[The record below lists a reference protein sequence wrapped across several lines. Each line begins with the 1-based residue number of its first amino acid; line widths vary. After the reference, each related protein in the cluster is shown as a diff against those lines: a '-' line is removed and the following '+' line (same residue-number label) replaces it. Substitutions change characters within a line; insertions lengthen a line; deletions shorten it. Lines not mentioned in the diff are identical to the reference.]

1 MSQKVLKLK
10 TKYSAKRIFSTLFSL
25 LVIGVSGFL
34 IYNSTLEWMK
44 VNESNKQLSTV
55 KQELI
60 GLMIEQ
66 ENLSEV
72 QAKLSDPGY
81 VQNYARGKHLMSK
94 TEEQVFVLPKAEE

>member
-10 TKYSAKRIFSTLFSL
+10 TKNPAKRIFSTLFSL
-25 LVIGVSGFL
+25 LIIGVSGLL

-55 KQELI
+55 KQELS
-60 GLMIEQ
+60 GLIMEQ
-66 ENLSEV
+66 DNLTEV

-81 VQNYARGKHLMSK
+81 AQNYARGKHLMSK
-94 TEEQVFVLPKAEE
+94 SEEQVFVLPKAEE